1 MEAELNRLGKALNLT
16 EEEELGVVMPSGVWH
31 SDSESRGFHT
41 VGRLLSHKPY
51 HVEALKTIL
60 HSSLNPVKG
69 MEITFLEHDR
79 FLLKFSHTLDRN
91 RILASGPWAFEK
103 NLIVLAAVAENENP
117 AEMDLVWC
125 DFHVRIHG
133 LPLGKM
139 TSDIALFI
147 GYRIGRLTEFN
158 QQKGPES
165 WGSFMRIRLAID
177 VSKPLPRALKIR
189 TVLGDE
195 HLVTFTY
202 ERLPNFCYVCGRI
215 GHISKWCEQRFQAG
229 FEDPGE
235 NTPYGPWLRALP
247 RTDARTRFPHNR
259 GNPIHPQVTRPR
271 FTPWQNPVTATK
283 RGSSVLSL
291 STSPSPAISSS
302 PIGTTI
308 TPPLQ
313 PVTVH
318 PVPPPISRTTTS
330 LPFPSQSS
338 PIPIPE
344 IPIDVLPI
352 PIPRPTPAAP
362 ATFHI
367 PPIECP
373 TDTLASTTLISVP
386 PHTQKRKYTK
396 RGKPNLVPTPS
407 LTLSLS
413 SKCKL
418 LDETVDTNDLP
429 P

>member
-1 MEAELNRLGKALNLT
+1 
-16 EEEELGVVMPSGVWH
+16 MPSGVWH

-41 VGRLLSHKPY
+41 IGRLLSHKPY

-79 FLLKFSHTLDRN
+79 FLLKFSHNLDRKHV
-91 RILASGPWAFEK
+91 LASGPWAFEK

-117 AEMDLVWC
+117 AEVDLAWC

-133 LPLGKM
+133 LLIGKM
-139 TSDIALFI
+139 TSNIALFI
-147 GYRIGRLTEFN
+147 GSRIGRLTEFN
-158 QQKGPES
+158 QQKGSES

-215 GHISKWCEQRFQAG
+215 GHIFKWCEQRFQAG
-229 FEDPGE
+229 FEDPGK
-235 NTPYGPWLRALP
+235 NAPYGPWLRALP

-259 GNPIHPQVTRPR
+259 GNPIHPQVTRPS
-271 FTPWQNPVTATK
+271 FTPLHNPVTATK
-283 RGSSVLSL
+283 RGSAVFGDFSPSDPGPVDVHPAPAPEPPTLDHTPILVPGSSVLSP

-302 PIGTTI
+302 PLDTTI

-318 PVPPPISRTTTS
+318 PVPPPISRTATS

-338 PIPIPE
+338 PMPIPE
-344 IPIDVLPI
+344 IPIDVLHPTPPI
-352 PIPRPTPAAP
+352 PIPRPAPAAP
-362 ATFHI
+362 ATLLI

-373 TDTLASTTLISVP
+373 TNTLASTTLISVP
-386 PHTQKRKYTK
+386 PHT
-396 RGKPNLVPTPS
+396 
-407 LTLSLS
+407 
-413 SKCKL
+413 
-418 LDETVDTNDLP
+418 
-429 P
+429 